1 MPFINTHRVGYEV
14 IPEEVFDEI
23 GMAIIGRI
31 ETGGSKV
38 VHDRRFKATFGCL
51 PKSCSDLWRL
61 ILTSN
66 NENFM
71 VEVDDLNNPGGGREV
86 RIQILCAK
94 PEYKPEHLLWALYFM
109 KIYLL
114 DNHAIVTVNCNEKTF
129 RKWIIIF
136 IDAVA
141 SLKWSSGKKGVGF
154 YLFYHKK

>member
-1 MPFINTHRVGYEV
+1 MPFINTHRVGYEL

-23 GMAIIGRI
+23 GMAMIGKK

-71 VEVDDLNNPGGGREV
+71 VEVFMVDNFTIKEFIV
-86 RIQILCAK
+86 EK
-94 PEYKPEHLLWALYFM
+94 FMVVLLPRGVFLF
-109 KIYLL
+109 LL
-114 DNHAIVTVNCNEKTF
+114 HCRPF
-129 RKWIIIF
+129 PC
-136 IDAVA
+136 
-141 SLKWSSGKKGVGF
+141 
-154 YLFYHKK
+154 